1 MCVND
6 LLETRDVANQ
16 TIHSLGVNIELGIG
30 GGGLGGRLVD
40 VFTHIARS
48 YANLSKQK
56 KVFT

>member
-6 LLETRDVANQ
+6 LLETWNVAVQ

-30 GGGLGGRLVD
+30 GGGGRLVD
-40 VFTHIARS
+40 VFTLIARS